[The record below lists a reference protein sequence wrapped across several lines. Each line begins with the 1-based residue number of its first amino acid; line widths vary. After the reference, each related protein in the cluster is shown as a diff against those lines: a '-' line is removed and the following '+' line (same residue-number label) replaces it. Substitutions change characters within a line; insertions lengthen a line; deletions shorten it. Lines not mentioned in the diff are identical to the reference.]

1 MSLENFFGLEEG
13 ESQGGAE
20 ASEKF
25 REQMRKN
32 AKAIKAMTGNQ
43 AKQKKKED
51 KLAAILVKFLQD
63 QSKGSVVFLVVK
75 LLQQNVP
82 GAFILAILAIADP
95 ALEKELRLDFK
106 QLAAAKAAALPE
118 GAENQAANPALEAG
132 SSNPAT
138 SALINFAGDSKL
150 PENVKAELNA
160 WGEAI
165 LAAGLMMSSKT
176 LETVLTP
183 KQKLKSIVLDLI
195 DYSLAAYF
203 DRHGIDLSNE
213 RVRQFALLSIQSVLI
228 KLRDTAR
235 EKTDAEIIETPE
247 GSLEDLEE
255 ETSEA

>member
-1 MSLENFFGLEEG
+1 
-13 ESQGGAE
+13 
-20 ASEKF
+20 
-25 REQMRKN
+25 
-32 AKAIKAMTGNQ
+32 
-43 AKQKKKED
+43 
-51 KLAAILVKFLQD
+51 
-63 QSKGSVVFLVVK
+63 
-75 LLQQNVP
+75 
-82 GAFILAILAIADP
+82 
-95 ALEKELRLDFK
+95 
-106 QLAAAKAAALPE
+106 
-118 GAENQAANPALEAG
+118 
-132 SSNPAT
+132 
-138 SALINFAGDSKL
+138 
-150 PENVKAELNA
+150 
-160 WGEAI
+160 
-165 LAAGLMMSSKT
+165 MSSKT